1 MFKIFFD
8 RLCKFCLFSWQKVN
22 ECHVINSDYSNL
34 TTTTVTEVLSGC
46 RFSKNF
52 KFSHCLYSKKL
63 STAMFDYVVTVLPM
77 CGVLRY
83 LSNDNLPLCLPQMK
97 LVDVRRGFGFPLTA
111 HV

>member
-22 ECHVINSDYSNL
+22 DCHVINSDYSNL

-52 KFSHCLYSKKL
+52 KFSHCLYSKDCPTLCLIML
-63 STAMFDYVVTVLPM
+63 SPFCQCVEFSDI
-77 CGVLRY
+77 
-83 LSNDNLPLCLPQMK
+83 SNDNLPLCLPQMK